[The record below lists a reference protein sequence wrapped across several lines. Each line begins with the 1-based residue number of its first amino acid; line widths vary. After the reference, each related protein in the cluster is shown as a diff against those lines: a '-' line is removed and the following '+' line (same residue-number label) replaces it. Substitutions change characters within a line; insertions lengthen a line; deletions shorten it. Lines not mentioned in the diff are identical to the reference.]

1 MVDTLQGITAKKV
14 IEILTKQLV
23 TPYFYTD
30 PNTIKSVVKSK
41 LKSMSLKCKIS
52 DNIKKLIVANT
63 PKRSM
68 YIVKQKFCVSEE
80 WVGGCVCI
88 CVYMCV
94 CVYVSMCSIYIYIY
108 LCILCV
114 CVSVYM
120 CLCV

>member
-1 MVDTLQGITAKKV
+1 LHIIKYVFNKTTFFYNNKEKKYIMVDTLQGIAAKKV

-68 YIVKQKFCVSEE
+68 YI
-80 WVGGCVCI
+80 
-88 CVYMCV
+88 M
-94 CVYVSMCSIYIYIY
+94 
-108 LCILCV
+108 
-114 CVSVYM
+114 SVYKRTN
-120 CLCV
+120 